1 MSAFIFENRR
11 VICKLLTYRY
21 IHIFYVFVLRNIG
34 FSAVPLID
42 SLGYSHISFYVSI
55 MVLLLTPISI
65 FFAYA
70 MLGLGFSPAQCAAYF
85 VGGVIDAQWLQE
97 CLKSVGIYTD
107 KGATND
113 NSSGK

>member
-21 IHIFYVFVLRNIG
+21 IHIFYVFVLRNMG

-65 FFAYA
+65 F
-70 MLGLGFSPAQCAAYF
+70 LHTQCSVLDF
-85 VGGVIDAQWLQE
+85 LQPNVQHTSWE
-97 CLKSVGIYTD
+97 E
-107 KGATND
+107 
-113 NSSGK
+113 